1 MLLILII
8 QKKVLVALS
17 AASGGVSIISF
28 KSIIGAPLGI
38 VSASFPLIF
47 SLTTGMV
54 KKLLN
59 ITRKKKKKHDK
70 TLTLAKRKLNG
81 IETLIS
87 QAFIDLDISRQEFIT
102 ILNEKDKYE
111 MMKENLE
118 NKNGESYEIIRFNSA
133 KSKV

>member
-1 MLLILII
+1 MIKI
-8 QKKVLVALS
+8 
-17 AASGGVSIISF
+17 
-28 KSIIGAPLGI
+28 
-38 VSASFPLIF
+38 
-47 SLTTGMV
+47 
-54 KKLLN
+54 
-59 ITRKKKKKHDK
+59 
-70 TLTLAKRKLNG
+70 LTLAKSKLNG

-87 QAFIDLDISRQEFIT
+87 QALIDLDISRQEFIT

>member
-8 QKKVLVALS
+8 QKKVLIALS

-38 VSASFPLIF
+38 VSASFPVIF

-70 TLTLAKRKLNG
+70 TLTLTKRKLNG

>member
-8 QKKVLVALS
+8 QKKVLIALS

-59 ITRKKKKKHDK
+59 ITRKKKRKHDK

-111 MMKENLE
+111 TMKENLE

>member
-8 QKKVLVALS
+8 QKKVLIALS

-38 VSASFPLIF
+38 VRASFPVIF

>member
-8 QKKVLVALS
+8 QKKVLIALS
-17 AASGGVSIISF
+17 ATSGGVSIILF
-28 KSIIGAPLGI
+28 TSIIGAPVGI
-38 VSASFPLIF
+38 VSAIFPLIF

>member
-102 ILNEKDKYE
+102 ILNEKDKNE
-111 MMKENLE
+111 MMKENLK

-133 KSKV
+133 KSKF